1 MTTKHVP
8 ATPLPW
14 IVNQRK
20 HVCAAST
27 GFADVATTADGR
39 KTQTAVD
46 DAAYIAHTANA
57 DADAAAADAAAHA
70 ADAAAHARRETLK
83 QCADI
88 VRKHFPRP
96 PRSYVRVI
104 T

>member
-57 DADAAAADAAAHA
+57 YPGLVERVNRVAHWQPSVDDERLAVSAIDREIYAARALL
-70 ADAAAHARRETLK
+70 RELGELK
-83 QCADI
+83 
-88 VRKHFPRP
+88 
-96 PRSYVRVI
+96 
-104 T
+104 

>member
-1 MTTKHVP
+1 MDRNYTTF
-8 ATPLPW
+8 
-14 IVNQRK
+14 
-20 HVCAAST
+20 S
-27 GFADVATTADGR
+27 
-39 KTQTAVD
+39 
-46 DAAYIAHTANA
+46 DARDPDPIDKFIDQAI
-57 DADAAAADAAAHA
+57 AADAAAHA